1 MKHTFQQLQ
10 DKVPVEFT
18 PRYHVWESGRANPSN
33 HVAYADAL

>member
-18 PRYHVWESGRANPSN
+18 PRYHVWESGRANPSS
-33 HVAYADAL
+33 HVTYADAL